1 MKQELQKDLLALD
14 FTRLVNFEEAQGF
27 SVETQDVRTPVS
39 HLTETAEA
47 YRLAGLLQLE
57 MAFDSLT
64 LLSSNDHTVKYYDIA
79 QSSIDSTSREHSLLK
94 KALNILTILERI
106 PVESGSSSI
115 HPILYLAA
123 AVALKHGFYS
133 TLRGPSAPL
142 RPFLGQARAHKPTS
156 SGFDTA
162 VVQARTFV
170 LSRLN
175 SLQKMLPHRA
185 SKRMLEFVKD
195 LWWRYDYDQACSG
208 KVHEVDAMI
217 ANSMGLLLR

>member
-1 MKQELQKDLLALD
+1 
-14 FTRLVNFEEAQGF
+14 
-27 SVETQDVRTPVS
+27 
-39 HLTETAEA
+39 
-47 YRLAGLLQLE
+47 

-64 LLSSNDHTVKYYDIA
+64 LLSSNNHTVKYYDIA

-115 HPILYLAA
+115 HPILYLSA

-133 TLRGPSAPL
+133 TLREPSAPL
-142 RPFLGQARAHKPTS
+142 PPFSGQARAHKPTS